1 MQQITAIADDCRQV
15 LEGAKH
21 HAHVDVRLNELDESA
36 LSSLLMPML
45 PVHLLGTEER
55 GARAT
60 GDEESMEGAARPGRA
75 VGVARAL
82 CAQSAKKS
90 HGLFDAHII
99 SQKHHP
105 PVHHQRRRSGG
116 ELLCAPLRALRSAY
130 AREERENS
138 GTGLW
143 VATKLPT
150 INQAERV
157 CLPLRTDAAL
167 RGDHGQRAQS
177 ELRASSEGAQRELSP
192 RRRSSASS
200 QRA

>member
-1 MQQITAIADDCRQV
+1 M
-15 LEGAKH
+15 
-21 HAHVDVRLNELDESA
+21 DVRLNELDESA

-130 AREERENS
+130 AREERE
-138 GTGLW
+138 LE
-143 VATKLPT
+143 A
-150 INQAERV
+150 
-157 CLPLRTDAAL
+157 
-167 RGDHGQRAQS
+167 RAF
-177 ELRASSEGAQRELSP
+177 G
-192 RRRSSASS
+192 
-200 QRA
+200 